1 MSGPSTKWHL
11 ARRFLGSF
19 DRRPPDEPSVEW
31 VSSVLRDEEYALWS
45 TMRVEDR
52 RHSLVVA
59 GRYRD
64 ANRSATRPELAAALL
79 HDVGKVV
86 SGLGTWRRV
95 LATVIGPRGR
105 LFRDYHDHERLGAVL
120 VMRAGSDPLTVAMIR
135 GDAPPALMDALHR
148 ADDC

>member
-1 MSGPSTKWHL
+1 MSADNHLWHL
-11 ARRFLGSF
+11 VRRFLGSF
-19 DRRPPDEPSVEW
+19 DRRPPDGPSVEW
-31 VSSVLRDEEYALWS
+31 ASHVLSAEEYALWS

-59 GRYRD
+59 SRYRE
-64 ANRSATRPELAAALL
+64 ANRSASRPELAAALL

-95 LATVIGPRGR
+95 LATVVGPRGR
-105 LFRDYHDHERLGAVL
+105 RFRDYHDHERLGSVL

-135 GDAPPALMDALHR
+135 GDAPPGLTDALRR